1 MDGTPATPQLF
12 ANIQF
17 DEAKKGYDREQVRNF
32 LSELSTKI
40 GELQDMLREA
50 TVRAETAEAKVAE
63 ATKAKV
69 LAETMAEK
77 AKADAAKAGAAPAP
91 AAEPVNEVEAAAGML
106 ALAQQTAEAAIAAA
120 EDRAK
125 DVIADARSK
134 AAMLVVEVEQEV
146 ERLKARATE
155 EADALVAGR
164 AEEVEA
170 EVSRLESLRDG
181 LQNDVHVLQSHLDEH
196 RQKLRTGVEALAKL
210 LDDGGFDPIPGGDGG
225 SGPKSA
231 SSIFDAPAPAT
242 DADTTIDVTD
252 AAPAIAEADEQAEP
266 SAVQATDATAP
277 AAEAEPALP
286 VIEFVPEPEPSPAPA
301 LNLVAALSSHEIEAP
316 NALDDAGRTD
326 NVTGEHQP
334 AELTIVTV
342 EDLTSTPAGD
352 DAFAPASRVDPET
365 ELRATQVA
373 SLLEAPETVA
383 SPAPAEPAVEEP
395 MSAAAPAPAE
405 PDVAPEPEPEPVQA
419 AAPVAEPA
427 VEAQPVVVAAT
438 GTDGASAP
446 SKPVINL
453 TAAKLFGEPTVEG
466 DPTQAFD
473 VLADDTPSPRL
484 TLQRSDTGATPPG
497 QSPLGE
503 PDADADA
510 AMRAFFEQDLAKLE
524 RDAPKPGRFR
534 RR

>member
-50 TVRAETAEAKVAE
+50 TVRAESAEAKVAE

-91 AAEPVNEVEAAAGML
+91 AAEPVNQVEAAAGML

-170 EVSRLESLRDG
+170 EVGRLESLRDG

-196 RQKLRTGVEALAKL
+196 RQRLRDGVEALAKL
-210 LDDGGFDPIPGGDGG
+210 LDDGGFDPVPGGDGG
-225 SGPKSA
+225 SGPKAA
-231 SSIFDAPAPAT
+231 SSIFDSPAPAG

-266 SAVQATDATAP
+266 SAVEADATTVDD
-277 AAEAEPALP
+277 AEPTLP
-286 VIEFVPEPEPSPAPA
+286 VIEFVPEPEPAPIPA

-316 NALDDAGRTD
+316 NALDADGRTD

-342 EDLTSTPAGD
+342 EDLTSSSDA
-352 DAFAPASRVDPET
+352 AFAPEAEPEHLGT
-365 ELRATQVA
+365 HVA
-373 SLLEAPETVA
+373 SLLEAPDVVPVDEAQPV
-383 SPAPAEPAVEEP
+383 AEPVPDAPEVVEP
-395 MSAAAPAPAE
+395 AASTE
-405 PDVAPEPEPEPVQA
+405 PDPEPEPEQA
-419 AAPVAEPA
+419 AEPVAEPA

-438 GTDGASAP
+438 GTDGATPP

-453 TAAKLFGEPTVEG
+453 TAAKLFGEPSVEG

-484 TLQRSDTGATPPG
+484 TLQRSDTGATPTP

-524 RDAPKPGRFR
+524 RDQPKPGRFR
-534 RR
+534 RK